1 MSRTVTGTYTKPD
14 GSPERGKLLFSPSVV
29 IHSTDEVILPN
40 PSHVKLDSNG
50 QFSIT
55 LECTTDPS
63 WSPSGWT
70 WKVVE
75 RIEGGRT
82 FYFELPAGG
91 TVDLATLN
99 PLTEAPVVYEGIS
112 TDPHSGEVNVLDHG
126 AVGDGT
132 TDDTV
137 AIRAAIAV
145 LESGMSLM
153 FPSGYTFKHTSY
165 LEIANLDRIQVTG
178 GGTLAHVGDTD
189 GTSALMF
196 DGCYDVTV
204 SDLTLTSTSTTRR
217 DTSESHKIFF
227 NDCSAVHVK
236 DISIDGS
243 QASGIMLQSVTNFV
257 IENCTVENTNA
268 DSFHITHGSK
278 YGLVRNCVSN
288 LSGDDGFAIVSYD
301 SHPTMC
307 EHIDFNNLTVTNQFW
322 GRGLAIIGGSDITV
336 EECSVTESAGA
347 GVYIACED
355 EYDTWGVSNV
365 SFKNITLDG
374 CVQQAAS
381 VAGDRPRPAE
391 AQLIHGAITIYCSRA
406 AYDVDGVSFDG
417 VTILNTEP
425 DAWYEVMLVNY
436 DAGHDVKNVD
446 LANFTITS
454 TKTLLATTLLGTE
467 DYNTRNWLKSGV
479 RQTDHIGFD
488 YRGMSVGVTG
498 GTMTGELI
506 LSGDPTDDLGAAT
519 KQYVDNAAG
528 SFFNVKTYGA
538 VGDGVTDDRAAIQ
551 AALDAVPSTGGT
563 VFFPVGTYL
572 ISKGATRGGGTY
584 GGLFPKA
591 KTRLLGEGQES
602 CIKLNSG
609 TDKVD
614 VIYAS
619 SKTGLSFENLQVDAG
634 SRATPYDTT
643 CLQLISCDDL
653 VIDKVV
659 ISNGNIEG
667 AYIYAADNFRIS
679 NLLTHYNGAYQNDA
693 AGLHLDTCQHG
704 VVTNVVTHDNGFHG
718 MIMSTCHDVAV
729 SNVTAYDNGY
739 QGLHIQ
745 TGTTR
750 CTFSNII
757 ANNNARGV
765 YIKDT
770 GTTQLVFTNL
780 TVLNN
785 TWDGVITNVAD
796 EITIDGFG
804 AYGNGEH
811 GLFLYDGGDTV
822 NLGFATFAG
831 NTLGDTGG
839 NGGYTITRNASSADV
854 ALLAPKASPTF
865 TGTATAADLDVTG
878 TLDVSSGTTYL
889 GATSIGGTATVER
902 VGDATN
908 AALNILRDS
917 GYRGYFQ
924 FGTANA
930 GAGLRWRLGVS
941 DDTESGSNAG
951 SALNIESLDDSGNHL
966 GWVLNITRSNGNV
979 WIGGEMAA
987 SKFTL
992 GTLTYSAPNAFTT
1005 MQKSTNNYAQHVIQN
1020 SSSGSTASA
1029 DYVVNNDLSTD
1040 TTYYGD
1046 FGINSSTFSGTG
1058 SLSLPNA
1065 TYLVSANGELVIGTW
1080 TANGIRFVINQGA
1093 TDIGGFTSSGF
1104 TAAQP
1109 IVNKTANYTIT
1120 LADYTV
1126 TVDASG
1132 GNVTITLPTAA
1143 SASGRCFN
1151 IKKTDSSTH
1160 YVRVAGNGAET
1171 IDGSNTQDN
1180 YTQWASMCVQSN
1192 GTSWVII

>member
-75 RIEGGRT
+75 RIKGGRT

-132 TDDTV
+132 TDDTN
-137 AIRAAIAV
+137 AIRAAIDV

-217 DTSESHKIFF
+217 ESSESHKILF

-355 EYDTWGVSNV
+355 EYDTWGVWNV

-519 KQYVDNAAG
+519 KQYVDNA
-528 SFFNVKTYGA
+528 
-538 VGDGVTDDRAAIQ
+538 
-551 AALDAVPSTGGT
+551 
-563 VFFPVGTYL
+563 
-572 ISKGATRGGGTY
+572 
-584 GGLFPKA
+584 
-591 KTRLLGEGQES
+591 
-602 CIKLNSG
+602 
-609 TDKVD
+609 
-614 VIYAS
+614 
-619 SKTGLSFENLQVDAG
+619 
-634 SRATPYDTT
+634 
-643 CLQLISCDDL
+643 
-653 VIDKVV
+653 
-659 ISNGNIEG
+659 
-667 AYIYAADNFRIS
+667 
-679 NLLTHYNGAYQNDA
+679 
-693 AGLHLDTCQHG
+693 
-704 VVTNVVTHDNGFHG
+704 
-718 MIMSTCHDVAV
+718 
-729 SNVTAYDNGY
+729 
-739 QGLHIQ
+739 
-745 TGTTR
+745 
-750 CTFSNII
+750 
-757 ANNNARGV
+757 
-765 YIKDT
+765 
-770 GTTQLVFTNL
+770 
-780 TVLNN
+780 
-785 TWDGVITNVAD
+785 
-796 EITIDGFG
+796 
-804 AYGNGEH
+804 
-811 GLFLYDGGDTV
+811 
-822 NLGFATFAG
+822 
-831 NTLGDTGG
+831 
-839 NGGYTITRNASSADV
+839 SSADV

-951 SALNIESLDDSGNHL
+951 SALNIESFDDSGNHL

-1151 IKKTDSSTH
+1151 IKKTDSSTN